1 MFEPVDLPAIW
12 NVPYRRNKFFT
23 GREDVFTL
31 LHHSLQ
37 ADNAAA
43 LTQPQGISGLGGIGK
58 TQIALEYA
66 YRYHADYQGVLWV
79 RADSHSV
86 LVSEFVTIAQLLN
99 LPEKDERD
107 QNRVVQAV
115 MHWLRSNT
123 AWLLIFDNADDGA
136 VVSEFLP
143 TAHRGHILLTTRSRA
158 MRQIAQPVEVEK
170 MQPEVGALFL
180 LRRASLLPLQTHPD
194 PVADDDHKLAKEIS
208 QLMDGLPLALDQA
221 GAYVKEMS
229 CSLSDY
235 LDLYRKHSA
244 DLLKVRGSLDADY
257 PQSVATTW
265 SLSFEIVTR
274 ANPASAELL
283 HLCAFLHPD
292 AIPEEIITD
301 GAANLGFIL
310 HPTAADPLQ
319 LDHALKEILRFS
331 LLHREPD
338 TRTLTI
344 HRLVQEVLKD
354 SMDADRQREW
364 AERTVCAVNDAFP
377 GVEFTTWPRCQR
389 CILHAQKGATLIQQ
403 WNMEF
408 PEATRLLN
416 QTAYYLEER
425 SQYQEAELHYLEL
438 LAIRE
443 RVLESDHPDLAKTL
457 NNLAA
462 LYHRQGKYRQAE
474 PLLQRALTIRERE
487 FGQEH
492 PETAQGLNNLAVLY
506 EKQGKFEQA
515 EPLYQ
520 RALAIREQTVGPMH
534 PGTAMSLNNL
544 ALFYEKQAKYQQAE
558 ELYQRALAIR
568 EHVLG
573 PTHPDRA
580 MSLNNLAALYRKQRK
595 YEQAE
600 AFYQR
605 ALAIYEQGQG
615 PEHPDTIN
623 ILNNL
628 AALYYTQGKSEQA
641 EKLYEHVLAVRER
654 VSGLEHPSTAIT
666 LNNLALVYRERGK
679 YDLAESF
686 YLRSLAIREQVF
698 GSEHPS
704 TATCLNNLAQLYK
717 DQGKYDRVEPLYQ
730 QALTIHERTY
740 GPEHPDTAMSL
751 NNLAEL
757 YSLQSKYV
765 RAKPLSERAFM
776 IYKRVLGPEH
786 PTTVQVAANY
796 ARLQEKMKHDV
807 ETAGLETPETAYDSS
822 SRPSSYLEY
831 PS

>member
-1 MFEPVDLPAIW
+1 MLEPMDLPPIW
-12 NVPYRRNKFFT
+12 NVPYRRNEFFT
-23 GREDVFTL
+23 GREDILTHL
-31 LHHSLQ
+31 YRSLQ
-37 ADNAAA
+37 ADTAAM
-43 LTQPQGISGLGGIGK
+43 LTQPQGMSGLGGIGK
-58 TQIALEYA
+58 TQAALEYA
-66 YRYHADYQGVLWV
+66 YRYHADYQAVLWV
-79 RADSHSV
+79 RADSHSA
-86 LVSEFVTIAQLLN
+86 LVSGFVTTAHLLD
-99 LPEKDERD
+99 LAEKDERD

-115 MHWLRSNT
+115 MRWLRSNT
-123 AWLLIFDNADDGA
+123 AWLLVFDNADD
-136 VVSEFLP
+136 VTIVSEFLP

-158 MRQIAQPVEVEK
+158 MGQVAQPVEVEK
-170 MQPEVGALFL
+170 MHPEVGAFFL
-180 LRRASLLPLQTHPD
+180 LRRASLLPLQAHPD
-194 PVADDDHKLAKEIS
+194 LASDDDRKLAKEIS

-221 GAYVKEMS
+221 GAYMKEMS

-235 LDLYRKHSA
+235 LDLYRKRAA
-244 DLLKVRGSLDADY
+244 DLLKVRGSFDSNY

-265 SLSFEIVTR
+265 SLSFERVAS

-283 HLCAFLHPD
+283 HLCAFLYPD
-292 AIPEEIITD
+292 AIPEEIIVD
-301 GAANLGFIL
+301 GAADLGPIL

-319 LDHALKEILRFS
+319 LDRALKEILRFS
-331 LLHREPD
+331 LLQRESD
-338 TRTLTI
+338 AQTLTI
-344 HRLVQEVLKD
+344 HRLVQEMLKD
-354 SMDADRQREW
+354 KMDANRQREW
-364 AERTVCAVNDAFP
+364 AERTVRAVNDAFP
-377 GVEFTTWPRCQR
+377 AVEFTMWPRCQR
-389 CILHAQKGATLIQQ
+389 CILHAQRGAALIQQ

-425 SQYQEAELHYLEL
+425 SQYEEAELHYLRL

-474 PLLQRALTIRERE
+474 PLLQRALAIRERMLGRE
-487 FGQEH
+487 Y
-492 PETAQGLNNLAVLY
+492 PEIAQSLNNLAVLY
-506 EKQGKFEQA
+506 EKKGKFEQA

-520 RALAIREQTVGPMH
+520 RALAIREQIVGPMH
-534 PGTAMSLNNL
+534 PATAMSLNNL

-558 ELYQRALAIR
+558 ELYQRALIIR
-568 EHVLG
+568 EQMLG
-573 PTHPDRA
+573 PTHPDTA
-580 MSLNNLAALYRKQRK
+580 MSLNNLAVLHRKQRK

-628 AALYYTQGKSEQA
+628 AALYYTQGKYEQA
-641 EKLYEHVLAVRER
+641 EQLYEHVLAVRER
-654 VSGLEHPSTAIT
+654 VSGPEHPSTAIT
-666 LNNLALVYRERGK
+666 LNNLALVYRERGR

-717 DQGKYDRVEPLYQ
+717 DQGKYDKAEPLYQ
-730 QALTIHERTY
+730 QALAIHERTY

-757 YSLQSKYV
+757 YRLQDKCGQ
-765 RAKPLSERAFM
+765 AEPLSRRAIM
-776 IYKRVLGPEH
+776 VYKRVLGTEH
-786 PTTVQVAANY
+786 PTTVQVMENY
-796 ARLQEKMKHDV
+796 ARLQEKMKRDQ
-807 ETAGLETPETAYDSS
+807 ETAGLEAPEAAHD
-822 SRPSSYLEY
+822 
-831 PS
+831 